1 MRFWDY
7 LRYRRR
13 MLLAA
18 AVCCVIFAAS
28 FALYRLPL
36 RAVLYPVGLCLLV
49 GLGFAVWD
57 YRRTLKRHR
66 ALTGCGDLTAELLRE
81 LPPPESLAE
90 EDYRAQLLHLRQLCT
105 ELQSA
110 ADNRYRDAIE
120 YYTTWAHQIKTP
132 IASMRLALQG
142 EDTAL
147 FRRLLSDL
155 SRTEQYVEMVMAFL
169 RLEDAPG
176 DYVFREVALDEVLR
190 QALRRFSAEFID
202 RRLRLDYTPTGLTV
216 LTDEKWLCFVLEQ
229 LLSNALKYTR
239 EGSITVE
246 LAGER
251 VLAIRDTGIGI
262 APEDLPRIFEKGYT
276 GQNGRAD
283 KRASGLGLYLCSRI
297 CRNLGVGLTVKS
309 TSGVGTT
316 CCWILRST
324 PCGWNE
330 RDKPRGGESG
340 PQGRPPQAAVGRR
353 SRPNPPRRGGLPCG
367 PKPAL
372 CRELAEE
379 SVGCRKPYKNVRFG
393 AGNVSHIDGKAGPA
407 PVTIA
412 AVRPGPIHRWDR
424 APMQGG
430 CLVYEYLGSKGSAQG
445 LHHPLWREPGG
456 GAAQCQF

>member
-66 ALTGCGDLTAELLRE
+66 ALTGCGDLTAE
-81 LPPPESLAE
+81 
-90 EDYRAQLLHLRQLCT
+90 LLHLRQLCT

-316 CCWILRST
+316 LLLDFTQYPLRV
-324 PCGWNE
+324 E
-330 RDKPRGGESG
+330 
-340 PQGRPPQAAVGRR
+340 
-353 SRPNPPRRGGLPCG
+353 
-367 PKPAL
+367 
-372 CRELAEE
+372 
-379 SVGCRKPYKNVRFG
+379 
-393 AGNVSHIDGKAGPA
+393 
-407 PVTIA
+407 
-412 AVRPGPIHRWDR
+412 
-424 APMQGG
+424 
-430 CLVYEYLGSKGSAQG
+430 
-445 LHHPLWREPGG
+445 
-456 GAAQCQF
+456 

>member
-1 MRFWDY
+1 MMRFWDY

-169 RLEDAPG
+169 RL
-176 DYVFREVALDEVLR
+176 
-190 QALRRFSAEFID
+190 
-202 RRLRLDYTPTGLTV
+202 DYTPTGLAV

-251 VLAIRDTGIGI
+251 VLAIRDTGTALRRRTCREFLKRGI
-262 APEDLPRIFEKGYT
+262 P
-276 GQNGRAD
+276 GRTAG
-283 KRASGLGLYLCSRI
+283 R
-297 CRNLGVGLTVKS
+297 
-309 TSGVGTT
+309 TSGPAGWGCT
-316 CCWILRST
+316 C
-324 PCGWNE
+324 
-330 RDKPRGGESG
+330 
-340 PQGRPPQAAVGRR
+340 AAA
-353 SRPNPPRRGGLPCG
+353 S
-367 PKPAL
+367 
-372 CRELAEE
+372 
-379 SVGCRKPYKNVRFG
+379 
-393 AGNVSHIDGKAGPA
+393 
-407 PVTIA
+407 A
-412 AVRPGPIHRWDR
+412 ATWG
-424 APMQGG
+424 
-430 CLVYEYLGSKGSAQG
+430 
-445 LHHPLWREPGG
+445 
-456 GAAQCQF
+456 

>member
-169 RLEDAPG
+169 RL
-176 DYVFREVALDEVLR
+176 
-190 QALRRFSAEFID
+190 
-202 RRLRLDYTPTGLTV
+202 DYTPTGLTV

-316 CCWILRST
+316 LLLDFTQYPLRV
-324 PCGWNE
+324 E
-330 RDKPRGGESG
+330 
-340 PQGRPPQAAVGRR
+340 
-353 SRPNPPRRGGLPCG
+353 
-367 PKPAL
+367 
-372 CRELAEE
+372 
-379 SVGCRKPYKNVRFG
+379 
-393 AGNVSHIDGKAGPA
+393 
-407 PVTIA
+407 
-412 AVRPGPIHRWDR
+412 
-424 APMQGG
+424 
-430 CLVYEYLGSKGSAQG
+430 
-445 LHHPLWREPGG
+445 
-456 GAAQCQF
+456 

>member
-36 RAVLYPVGLCLLV
+36 LAVLYPVGLCLLV

-132 IASMRLALQG
+132 IASMRL
-142 EDTAL
+142 
-147 FRRLLSDL
+147 
-155 SRTEQYVEMVMAFL
+155 
-169 RLEDAPG
+169 
-176 DYVFREVALDEVLR
+176 
-190 QALRRFSAEFID
+190 
-202 RRLRLDYTPTGLTV
+202 DYTPTGLTV

-297 CRNLGVGLTVKS
+297 CRNLGIGLTVKS

-316 CCWILRST
+316 LLLDFTQYPLRV
-324 PCGWNE
+324 E
-330 RDKPRGGESG
+330 
-340 PQGRPPQAAVGRR
+340 
-353 SRPNPPRRGGLPCG
+353 
-367 PKPAL
+367 
-372 CRELAEE
+372 
-379 SVGCRKPYKNVRFG
+379 
-393 AGNVSHIDGKAGPA
+393 
-407 PVTIA
+407 
-412 AVRPGPIHRWDR
+412 
-424 APMQGG
+424 
-430 CLVYEYLGSKGSAQG
+430 
-445 LHHPLWREPGG
+445 
-456 GAAQCQF
+456 

>member
-155 SRTEQYVEMVMAFL
+155 SRTEQYVEMVMAGLHLAF
-169 RLEDAPG
+169 AFPM
-176 DYVFREVALDEVLR
+176 
-190 QALRRFSAEFID
+190 I
-202 RRLRLDYTPTGLTV
+202 RRL
-216 LTDEKWLCFVLEQ
+216 
-229 LLSNALKYTR
+229 LLL
-239 EGSITVE
+239 
-246 LAGER
+246 
-251 VLAIRDTGIGI
+251 
-262 APEDLPRIFEKGYT
+262 F
-276 GQNGRAD
+276 
-283 KRASGLGLYLCSRI
+283 
-297 CRNLGVGLTVKS
+297 NLNNVGLFALTTVIS
-309 TSGVGTT
+309 FVMFGV
-316 CCWILRST
+316 LY
-324 PCGWNE
+324 
-330 RDKPRGGESG
+330 
-340 PQGRPPQAAVGRR
+340 
-353 SRPNPPRRGGLPCG
+353 
-367 PKPAL
+367 AL
-372 CRELAEE
+372 IYRIT
-379 SVGCRKPYKNVRFG
+379 
-393 AGNVSHIDGKAGPA
+393 GNVYYRIVSD
-407 PVTIA
+407 
-412 AVRPGPIHRWDR
+412 IHDR
-424 APMQGG
+424 
-430 CLVYEYLGSKGSAQG
+430 E
-445 LHHPLWREPGG
+445 
-456 GAAQCQF
+456 

>member
-132 IASMRLALQG
+132 IASMRLAL
-142 EDTAL
+142 
-147 FRRLLSDL
+147 
-155 SRTEQYVEMVMAFL
+155 
-169 RLEDAPG
+169 
-176 DYVFREVALDEVLR
+176 
-190 QALRRFSAEFID
+190 RRFSAEFID

-297 CRNLGVGLTVKS
+297 CRNLGVGLAVKS

-316 CCWILRST
+316 LLLDFTQYPLRV
-324 PCGWNE
+324 E
-330 RDKPRGGESG
+330 
-340 PQGRPPQAAVGRR
+340 
-353 SRPNPPRRGGLPCG
+353 
-367 PKPAL
+367 
-372 CRELAEE
+372 
-379 SVGCRKPYKNVRFG
+379 
-393 AGNVSHIDGKAGPA
+393 
-407 PVTIA
+407 
-412 AVRPGPIHRWDR
+412 
-424 APMQGG
+424 
-430 CLVYEYLGSKGSAQG
+430 
-445 LHHPLWREPGG
+445 
-456 GAAQCQF
+456 

>member
-202 RRLRLDYTPTGLTV
+202 RRLRLDYTPTGLAV

-276 GQNGRAD
+276 GQNGR
-283 KRASGLGLYLCSRI
+283 
-297 CRNLGVGLTVKS
+297 
-309 TSGVGTT
+309 
-316 CCWILRST
+316 
-324 PCGWNE
+324 
-330 RDKPRGGESG
+330 
-340 PQGRPPQAAVGRR
+340 PPQAAVGRR

-379 SVGCRKPYKNVRFG
+379 SVGCRRPYKNVRFG

-412 AVRPGPIHRWDR
+412 AVRPSPIH
-424 APMQGG
+424 
-430 CLVYEYLGSKGSAQG
+430 
-445 LHHPLWREPGG
+445 
-456 GAAQCQF
+456 

>member
-66 ALTGCGDLTAELLRE
+66 ALTGCGDLTAEL
-81 LPPPESLAE
+81 
-90 EDYRAQLLHLRQLCT
+90 LRQLCT

-276 GQNGRAD
+276 GQNGRVD

-316 CCWILRST
+316 LLLDFTQYPLRV
-324 PCGWNE
+324 E
-330 RDKPRGGESG
+330 
-340 PQGRPPQAAVGRR
+340 
-353 SRPNPPRRGGLPCG
+353 
-367 PKPAL
+367 
-372 CRELAEE
+372 
-379 SVGCRKPYKNVRFG
+379 
-393 AGNVSHIDGKAGPA
+393 
-407 PVTIA
+407 
-412 AVRPGPIHRWDR
+412 
-424 APMQGG
+424 
-430 CLVYEYLGSKGSAQG
+430 
-445 LHHPLWREPGG
+445 
-456 GAAQCQF
+456 

>member
-283 KRASGLGLYLCSRI
+283 KRASGLGL
-297 CRNLGVGLTVKS
+297 
-309 TSGVGTT
+309 
-316 CCWILRST
+316 
-324 PCGWNE
+324 
-330 RDKPRGGESG
+330 
-340 PQGRPPQAAVGRR
+340 
-353 SRPNPPRRGGLPCG
+353 PCG

-393 AGNVSHIDGKAGPA
+393 AGNVSHIDGEAGPA

>member
-202 RRLRLDYTPTGLTV
+202 RRLRLDYTPTELTV

-262 APEDLPRIFEKGYT
+262 APEEGVYRAERPGGQAGQRAGAVPVQPYLPQPG
-276 GQNGRAD
+276 GRAD
-283 KRASGLGLYLCSRI
+283 GEKHLRRGDHPAAGFYAVPPAGGMRGTSPGEGRAAR
-297 CRNLGVGLTVKS
+297 R
-309 TSGVGTT
+309 
-316 CCWILRST
+316 
-324 PCGWNE
+324 
-330 RDKPRGGESG
+330 
-340 PQGRPPQAAVGRR
+340 VGRR
-353 SRPNPPRRGGLPCG
+353 RRP
-367 PKPAL
+367 
-372 CRELAEE
+372 
-379 SVGCRKPYKNVRFG
+379 
-393 AGNVSHIDGKAGPA
+393 
-407 PVTIA
+407 
-412 AVRPGPIHRWDR
+412 
-424 APMQGG
+424 
-430 CLVYEYLGSKGSAQG
+430 
-445 LHHPLWREPGG
+445 
-456 GAAQCQF
+456 

>member
-283 KRASGLGLYLCSRI
+283 KRASGLGL
-297 CRNLGVGLTVKS
+297 
-309 TSGVGTT
+309 
-316 CCWILRST
+316 
-324 PCGWNE
+324 
-330 RDKPRGGESG
+330 
-340 PQGRPPQAAVGRR
+340 
-353 SRPNPPRRGGLPCG
+353 PCG

>member
-1 MRFWDY
+1 MY
-7 LRYRRR
+7 LLVYKFGGSSVADAAGLRCAAGQ
-13 MLLAA
+13 LAA
-18 AVCCVIFAAS
+18 AAAAGFHIIAVVS
-28 FALYRLPL
+28 AQGKTTDRLLQSTAELTAHPACREADQLLATGEQASAALMAMTLQEMGLPAVSLTGWQAGIHTDGNHAAAEITALYRLPL

-316 CCWILRST
+316 LLLDFTQYPLRV
-324 PCGWNE
+324 E
-330 RDKPRGGESG
+330 
-340 PQGRPPQAAVGRR
+340 
-353 SRPNPPRRGGLPCG
+353 
-367 PKPAL
+367 
-372 CRELAEE
+372 
-379 SVGCRKPYKNVRFG
+379 
-393 AGNVSHIDGKAGPA
+393 
-407 PVTIA
+407 
-412 AVRPGPIHRWDR
+412 
-424 APMQGG
+424 
-430 CLVYEYLGSKGSAQG
+430 
-445 LHHPLWREPGG
+445 
-456 GAAQCQF
+456 